1 MTRDQREKRDRTI
14 GEFVAEDYRSA
25 QVFESYDIDF
35 CCGGQK
41 TLFEACREKALDPAV
56 LLQEIE
62 AVKNEPGEG
71 SEDFRTMALP
81 ALIDHIVH
89 IHHAYLNENTG
100 QIAAYARKVADVH
113 GERHPEVIRIA
124 AVFDQI
130 KADMAGHLEEEEK
143 VLFPAINRLSE
154 AGKGGPPPAD
164 GDRAVI
170 RDSLAVLHREHED
183 IGDAVHRIRSL
194 ANDYAIPED
203 VCNTFVVT
211 YGKLREFED
220 DLHKHVHLENNIL
233 FPRAANL

>member
-1 MTRDQREKRDRTI
+1 MIKHQREKRDRTI
-14 GEFVAEDYRSA
+14 GEFVAQDYRSA

-41 TLFEACREKALDPAV
+41 TLVEACQEKALDPAV

-62 AVKNEPGEG
+62 AVKNESGEG
-71 SEDFRTMALP
+71 SEDFRIMALP
-81 ALIDHIVH
+81 NLIDHIVH

-100 QIAAYARKVADVH
+100 QLATYARKVAEVH
-113 GERHPEVIRIA
+113 GERHPEVVRIA
-124 AVFDQI
+124 AIFDQI
-130 KADMAGHLEEEEK
+130 EADMAGHLEEEEK

-170 RDSLAVLHREHED
+170 RDSLAVLHREHEG